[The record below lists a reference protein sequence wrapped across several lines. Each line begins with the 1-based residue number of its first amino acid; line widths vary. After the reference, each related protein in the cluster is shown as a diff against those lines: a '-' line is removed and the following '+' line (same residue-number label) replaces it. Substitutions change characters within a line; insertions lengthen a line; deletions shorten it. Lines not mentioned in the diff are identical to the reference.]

1 MSSLPV
7 STIYN
12 LSARGHFLFSCVI
25 VMALFASTRSTCA
38 TRPAAIVTILQG
50 GATVVRAVSEF
61 SAIEGV
67 RLLPDDLLRTDKDS
81 FLRIEY
87 EDGTWIELGPDSR
100 LELGHPAE
108 RRAKG
113 PALYLLSGWMKIGCA
128 TADNGAKKSI
138 ASTGMDLTDIS
149 GTFIIR
155 TVDATHMI
163 FAEQGAARW
172 IDREPHA
179 TDTVALTRGDF
190 LITVKGKSPEVH
202 PRPSPDFIGA
212 LPVEFRDSLPIRYP
226 QFASRNVVIKDQHA
240 FVYADVE
247 QWLDAEPSI
256 RRQFI
261 PWWRRKAAQDEAF
274 RASLDHNLSLHPEWD
289 PVLHP
294 EKYETDGTPSAQTN
308 Q

>member
-7 STIYN
+7 STISSS
-12 LSARGHFLFSCVI
+12 SARGHFLFSCVI
-25 VMALFASTRSTCA
+25 VVALFASTRSACA

-50 GATVVRAVSEF
+50 NATVIRAVSEF

-67 RLLPDDLLRTDKDS
+67 RLLPDDLIRTDKDS

-100 LELGHPAE
+100 LELGHPTE

-128 TADNGAKKSI
+128 AAESGAKQSI
-138 ASTGMDLTDIS
+138 ASTGMDLSDIS
-149 GTFIIR
+149 GTFVIR
-155 TVDATHMI
+155 TVDSTHMI

-172 IDREPHA
+172 IDRAPHA
-179 TDTVALTRGDF
+179 TLTVALARGDF
-190 LITVKGKSPEVH
+190 LITGRSQSPETH
-202 PRPSPDFIGA
+202 NRPSPEFVSA
-212 LPVEFRDSLPIRYP
+212 LPVAFRDSLPIRYP
-226 QFASRNVVIKDQHA
+226 QFAGRNVVVKDQHA
-240 FVYADVE
+240 FSYPDVE

-261 PWWRRKAAQDEAF
+261 PLWRRKAAQDEAF

-294 EKYETDGTPSAQTN
+294 EKYESDGSPVKTD
-308 Q
+308 